1 MAIQTKAKWARLKSG
16 ILALAA
22 MLILAVLIFVITGK
36 TNIFESETTVHT
48 LMADAAALTQGAP
61 VNLNGIP
68 IGKVKHIM
76 LSGEKNPQRLV
87 RIEMQVP
94 EDQLK
99 NIPADSLAEISS
111 ANVLG
116 TKYIN
121 IKSGMGAVTV
131 KPGGEIPAIN
141 TGELQDL
148 VQQGFG
154 VMTSLQD
161 TVKEAKTL
169 VEHVDEIV
177 GMVESGK
184 GSIGKLLVDE
194 TLYNHFLAIVDEIK
208 QLADVLNSDK
218 GTLGKLLYDNDL
230 YDDVRRTLAKV
241 DQIVDGLQQGQGTAG
256 KLLKDPAL
264 ADELQKTVAEIHK
277 IVTDLNEGKGTAGK
291 ILKSDELHKELSD
304 SLSKLDLIMDKV
316 SSGQGTLGQL
326 LVNPAL
332 YDNLAG
338 ATRQMHLLMQDFRAN
353 PKKFLRIKLAIF

>member
-1 MAIQTKAKWARLKSG
+1 MAIQTKARWARLKAG
-16 ILALAA
+16 ILAIAA
-22 MLILAVLIFVITGK
+22 MVILAVLIFLITGK
-36 TNIFESETTVHT
+36 TNIFESETMVYTY
-48 LMADAAALTQGAP
+48 MADAAALAQGAP

-68 IGKVKHIM
+68 IGKVKRIT

-99 NIPADSLAEISS
+99 NIPADSLAEISA

-121 IKSGMGAVTV
+121 IKSGMNALTV
-131 KPGGEIPAIN
+131 KPGGEIPSVN
-141 TGELQDL
+141 TGEIQDL

-154 VMTSLQD
+154 VLNSLQD
-161 TVKEAKTL
+161 TVKQANTL
-169 VEHVDEIV
+169 VKHVDDIV
-177 GMVESGK
+177 GLVESGK
-184 GSIGKLLVDE
+184 GSIGKLLVDD
-194 TLYNHFLAIVDEIK
+194 TLYNHFLAIVDEVK
-208 QLADVLNSDK
+208 QLADVLNSDQ
-218 GTLGKLLYDNDL
+218 GTLGKLLYDHDL
-230 YDDVRRTLAKV
+230 YDDVRKTVSKV
-241 DQIVDGLQQGQGTAG
+241 DQIIDGLQQGQGTAG

-264 ADELQKTVAEIHK
+264 ADELQKTVADVHK
-277 IVTDLNEGKGTAGK
+277 IVQGLNEGQGTAGK
-291 ILKSDELHKELSD
+291 LLKSDDLHRELSE
-304 SLSKLDLIMDKV
+304 SLTKLDLIMDKIN
-316 SSGQGTLGQL
+316 SGQGTLGQL